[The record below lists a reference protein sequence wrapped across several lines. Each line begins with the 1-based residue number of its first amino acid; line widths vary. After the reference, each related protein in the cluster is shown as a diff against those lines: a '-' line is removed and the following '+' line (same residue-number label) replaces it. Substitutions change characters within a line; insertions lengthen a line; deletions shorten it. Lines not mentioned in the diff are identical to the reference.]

1 MRPPAEVGGPHARA
15 CSVAGRPSASRGG
28 VGVAGVIPVDW
39 IGAILERIRTMECPA
54 CGARLAS
61 CAVRGITAE
70 PQALVVKLACSV
82 CGESSVAIVERED
95 EKTPV
100 FTKDDVLDAH
110 DFLQTWHGPVTQLI
124 TNTTSSNTINNT
136 A

>member
-1 MRPPAEVGGPHARA
+1 M
-15 CSVAGRPSASRGG
+15 VATRPSASDRG
-28 VGVAGVIPVDW
+28 VGVAVDTAVDW

-70 PQALVVKLACSV
+70 PQALVVKLACTV

-95 EKTPV
+95 AVKAPA

-110 DFLQTWHGPVTQLI
+110 DFLQTWQGPVAEI
-124 TNTTSSNTINNT
+124 TKT

>member
-1 MRPPAEVGGPHARA
+1 
-15 CSVAGRPSASRGG
+15 
-28 VGVAGVIPVDW
+28 VDW

-70 PQALVVKLACSV
+70 PEALVVKLACSV

-95 EKTPV
+95 QKSLA

-110 DFLQTWHGPVTQLI
+110 DFLQRWNGPIGELI
-124 TNTTSSNTINNT
+124 KT

>member
-1 MRPPAEVGGPHARA
+1 MSPRARLVVMR
-15 CSVAGRPSASRGG
+15 SSAPRGG
-28 VGVAGVIPVDW
+28 VGVAVDTAVDW

-70 PQALVVKLACSV
+70 PQALVVKLACTV

-95 EKTPV
+95 GASAPA

-110 DFLQTWHGPVTQLI
+110 DFLQTWKGPVGQLI
-124 TNTTSSNTINNT
+124 KT

>member
-1 MRPPAEVGGPHARA
+1 LVAER
-15 CSVAGRPSASRGG
+15 SSAASAG
-28 VGVAGVIPVDW
+28 VGVAVKRPVDW

-82 CGESSVAIVERED
+82 CGESSVAIVDRED
-95 EKTPV
+95 EKTPA

-110 DFLQTWHGPVTQLI
+110 DFLQTWHGPVADVIKSTAI
-124 TNTTSSNTINNT
+124 KNT